1 MLWEFFLCVRVCL
14 YKKDN
19 TKTNKKKLNF
29 DKKTKILTTSQK
41 GQKESLIL

>member
-19 TKTNKKKLNF
+19 TKTNKKLNF